1 MTEKLILKT
10 KTPIPPHFAKKILTW
25 FLRDELAEEVHGD
38 LDEKFYCMA
47 KDKSLFR
54 AQLNYWYQVLNY
66 VRPFAFRKSTST
78 NSTSMTMV
86 RHNFTITYRNFKRY
100 KSSFFINLI
109 GLSSGLTSV
118 LLIYLWVADEVSM
131 DKFHEKDKQLY
142 QVMRHGAFGEDE
154 IHTTESNSDLLAPA
168 LDEELAEI
176 EYVVPV
182 AGPFGH
188 GILSAGEISIKATDK
203 FAGKDFFNVFSYKLI
218 LGDKDRVLSDKYS
231 IVISDELAVKLF
243 GTIQTAVGKSITW
256 DEQAHG
262 GTYIVSGIFEKPR
275 HSSEQF
281 DFLLTIEMFLFKR
294 PAGYINW
301 DSNSS
306 SAYVILKEGVEINP
320 FNEKINAFYRSKLET
335 MYGKEHPEYIST
347 MFLRHYSD
355 RYLYGRYENG
365 VQAGGRIEY
374 VMLFSTVALFI
385 LVIACINFM
394 NLSTARASRRLKE
407 IGIKKAMGALR
418 KTLVFQ
424 YLSESMV
431 LTFLSL
437 FVAILLVFLLLPQF
451 NTITGKLLTFGLD
464 LNLIFGILVIA
475 IFTGLVSGS
484 YPALYLSG
492 FRPVEVLKGK
502 LATSFGDVW
511 ARKGLVVFQ
520 FCISIL
526 LIVSVVVVYRQI
538 DFVQSKNLG
547 YNRENVI
554 VFDKQ
559 GKLNANLGAFLTE
572 ARAITGVLSASSM
585 DYEVGRPSN
594 ETSGVSWD
602 GKHPD
607 DKSEFAILDV
617 GYGLIEMLGFEFA
630 MGRPFSEKFNTEKSK
645 LICNQEAVRYMHL
658 TDPIGKSVKLWGN
671 EYEIIGVVN
680 DFHFESL
687 FQLVKP
693 CFLKLSD
700 DNHKIAVKILSGTE
714 RETLSRLEKLYHSFN
729 PGIPFDFRF
738 LDDEYEALYQSEQR
752 VAGLS
757 MYFAGIAIL
766 ISCLGLFGLAAFTA
780 ERRMKEIGI
789 RKILGSSEFGIIYLL
804 SSDFTKMVLIAIAI
818 VLPVSY
824 LIAREWLGSFAYR
837 IDLEWWYFIGA
848 GLAALLIAWLTVGVQ
863 ALKAAN
869 INPTQ
874 CLRSE

>member
-1 MTEKLILKT
+1 LNKPN
-10 KTPIPPHFAKKILTW
+10 PIPPPFAKRLLTW
-25 FLRDELAEEVHGD
+25 FLRDDLAEEVHGD
-38 LDEKFYCMA
+38 LDEKFYCMV

-54 AQLNYWYQVLNY
+54 AQLNYGYQVLNY
-66 VRPFAFRKSTST
+66 IRPFAFRKSTST
-78 NSTSMTMV
+78 NSNTMTMV

-109 GLSSGLTSV
+109 GLSSGLASV
-118 LLIYLWVADEVSM
+118 LLIYLWVADELSM
-131 DKFHEKDKQLY
+131 DKFHQKDKQLY
-142 QVMRHGAFGEDE
+142 QVMRHGTFGDDE

-168 LDEELAEI
+168 LDQELAEI

-188 GILSAGEISIKATDK
+188 GILSAGEVSIKATDK

-256 DEQAHG
+256 DEEAHG
-262 GTYIVSGIFEKPR
+262 GTYIVSGIFEKAR
-275 HSSEQF
+275 QSSEQF
-281 DFLLTIEMFLFKR
+281 DFLLTIEMFLSKR
-294 PAGYINW
+294 PPGYINW

-306 SAYVILKEGVEINP
+306 SAYVILKEGVDIAQ
-320 FNEKINAFYRSKLET
+320 FNTKLNNFYWSKLET
-335 MYGKEHPEYIST
+335 MYGKEHPEWIST

-355 RYLYGRYENG
+355 RYLYDRYENG

-374 VMLFSTVALFI
+374 VVLFSTVALFI

-407 IGIKKAMGALR
+407 IGIKKSIGAQR
-418 KTLVFQ
+418 GTLVFQ
-424 YLSESMV
+424 YLSESMF
-431 LTFLSL
+431 LAFLSL
-437 FVAILLVFLLLPQF
+437 AVALIVAFLFLPQF
-451 NTITGKLLTFGLD
+451 NTITGKSLALALDYYLILGTLAITF
-464 LNLIFGILVIA
+464 FA
-475 IFTGLVSGS
+475 GLVSGS
-484 YPALYLSG
+484 YPAFFLSG
-492 FRPVEVLKGK
+492 FRPAEVLKGK
-502 LATSFGDVW
+502 LAISFSEVW

-547 YNRENVI
+547 YDKNNVI

-559 GKLNANLGAFLTE
+559 GKLNGNLESFLTE
-572 ARAITGVLSASSM
+572 ARAITGVLKASSM
-585 DYEVGRPSN
+585 DYEVGRPSVF
-594 ETSGVSWD
+594 TSGVSWD
-602 GKHPD
+602 GKHPA

-617 GYGLIEMLGFEFA
+617 GYGLIETLGFEFA
-630 MGRPFSEKFNTEKSK
+630 MGRPFSEKFNTENSK
-645 LICNQEAVRYMHL
+645 LICNKEAVRYMHL
-658 TDPIGKSVKLWGN
+658 IDPIGKSVKLWGK

-687 FQLVKP
+687 FQPVKP
-693 CFLKLSD
+693 CFFKLSN
-700 DNHKIAVKILSGTE
+700 DNHKVAVKILSGTE
-714 RETLSRLEKLYHSFN
+714 RETLSRLGKLYLSFN
-729 PGIPFDFRF
+729 PGIPFDFKF
-738 LDDEYEALYQSEQR
+738 LDDEYDALYRSEQR
-752 VAGLS
+752 VADLS
-757 MYFAGIAIL
+757 LYFAGIAIL

-789 RKILGSSEFGIIYLL
+789 RKILGSGEFRIVYLL
-804 SSDFTKMVLIAIAI
+804 SSDFTKMVLVAIAI

-824 LIAREWLGSFAYR
+824 FIAREWLGRFAYR
-837 IDLEWWYFIGA
+837 IDLEWWYFVGA
-848 GLAALLIAWLTVGVQ
+848 GLAALFIAWLTVGVQ
-863 ALKAAN
+863 AVKAAN